1 MKRDIRKLDDLDPS
15 ERLAAFLKMF
25 PGSPDQPVRPG
36 RSFLDIL
43 KGEDDDGDDDA
54 DLADHPI
61 AELVRL
67 LVAAGNKPDTAAALH
82 HLRAA
87 LLHRTRTHKA
97 AKDDSMDTVHAIM
110 KDGGIA
116 VTCANIIAKG
126 STTIT
131 EQELVD
137 AVSNVAAE
145 RYPGLTESQAFAKV
159 YADQGAEGRSLRE
172 AINVAKAS
180 LAETMLGPGLP
191 VQVVGGP
198 AAQNVDAAEE
208 AEKARAELM
217 RIGRRQWPDRA
228 GRLRAGLCRPAQCR
242 AHGALVSPAVANI
255 DLSDAERMAA
265 GRGFAAREVR
275 PWVERGHGL
284 Q

>member
-1 MKRDIRKLDDLDPS
+1 VKRDIRKLDDLDPS

-137 AVSNVAAE
+137 AVSKVAAE

-217 RIGRRQWPDRA
+217 RIGRRQWP
-228 GRLRAGLCRPAQCR
+228 RLTEQAAYEQAFADPRNAALTARLYHRPLPTSIYPMPNEWLRDGGSQ
-242 AHGALVSPAVANI
+242 H
-255 DLSDAERMAA
+255 
-265 GRGFAAREVR
+265 
-275 PWVERGHGL
+275 
-284 Q
+284 